1 MINEEVLQDLTREDL
16 YKLIELYSK
25 NWMALD
31 GVWFQS
37 IERKFGMDEAMFHD
51 AEAWKLYTVIEA
63 KRIKGFLDLPDQAGL
78 EGLKKALSLRFVAN
92 VNTNE
97 AIITGNTLLYRVIEC
112 RVQIARAGK
121 GMEYHPCKPV
131 GLIEYSEFAR
141 TIDGRI
147 TCECVS
153 CYPDVSDTTCSCAWL
168 FTLEEY

>member
-1 MINEEVLQDLTREDL
+1 MNEGVLQDLTREDL
-16 YKLIELYSK
+16 YKLIEMYSK

-51 AEAWKLYTVIEA
+51 AEAWKRYTVIEA
-63 KRIKGFLDLPDQAGL
+63 RRIKDFLDLPDQAGL

-92 VNTNE
+92 VNKNE
-97 AIITGNTLLYRVIEC
+97 SILTDNTLLFRVNEC
-112 RVQIARAGK
+112 RVQIARARK

-141 TIDGRI
+141 IIDERI
-147 TCECVS
+147 TCECLS
-153 CYPDVSDTTCSCAWL
+153 CHPDVTDTSCSCSWL
-168 FTLEEY
+168 FTLGE